1 MNKILYH
8 ICFLILFFCSCEKN
22 IENESPFV
30 LNLQNG
36 FPNPEIPSDNQLT
49 WDRIALGK
57 KLFYDPILSIDRSV
71 SCGSCHKQQNAFADN
86 TPVSTG
92 VENRIGTRNTLS
104 LANVAYHDYFL
115 REGSVPSLEMQ
126 ILVPIQEHNEMG
138 FNIVAASERL
148 NLDSSYVQASMNA
161 YNRIPDPYV
170 ITRAIA
176 SFERTMISSNSSFDT
191 NNLNESEKRGKE
203 LFFSEELACAN
214 CHGTF
219 LFTNQKI
226 ENNGLYEIYSD
237 SGRYR
242 LTQLN
247 EDIGKFKTPTLRNI
261 EITGPYMHD
270 GSMNTLEEVIEH
282 YANGGKNHFNKS
294 EQINGFFLSDSE
306 KNDLIHF
313 LKSLTDDEFL
323 ENTFFEE

>member
-1 MNKILYH
+1 MNKIHYH
-8 ICFLILFFCSCEKN
+8 ICFLMLFFCSCEKN

-92 VENRIGTRNTLS
+92 VENRMGTRNTLS

-261 EITGPYMHD
+261 EFTGPYMHD

-313 LKSLTDDEFL
+313 LKSLTDNEFL